1 MNHTRRAALSACSA
15 IVLSALTIIGLQG
28 IASAKKQPKVYPVEG
43 KVVATGLYEFAVRK
57 YTHTY
62 NVVSDTRLYVLN
74 CEEEPGLFSSTG
86 PECGGD
92 KKIQIGD
99 IIHFRVEKSWAYI
112 SIVETAKSYS
122 TYPKETVTREQRL
135 RVLREELN
143 PDSNNQ
149 NSPTGKS
156 QPMTP
161 GSKI

>member
-1 MNHTRRAALSACSA
+1 MNHAKKTALSACSV
-15 IVLSALTIIGLQG
+15 IILSALTIIALQG

-57 YTHTY
+57 FTHTY

-99 IIHFRVEKSWAYI
+99 IIHFRIEKSWAYI
-112 SIVETAKSYS
+112 SIVESVTDHS
-122 TYPKETVTREQRL
+122 TFSKEQVSREQRL

-143 PDSNNQ
+143 PDSNTQ
-149 NSPTGKS
+149 NAPAGKPQPT
-156 QPMTP
+156 TP